1 MPEKDRERIG
11 AIKYSCLSTWGPKK
25 EFMELLD
32 EYKAYFSN
40 ETNNLKN
47 LTVKAYEERKLD
59 LVYPLLQEQ
68 EGFEQ
73 SPFLLPVQV
82 GRTVLNVQNYIN
94 DTKTMYEMFNRN
106 FDHIHQL
113 CDSDQMFE
121 NRFNPAGKFD
131 AEMLRK
137 IDQKE
142 IGRIPADMNRD

>member
-59 LVYPLLQEQ
+59 LVYPLL
-68 EGFEQ
+68 
-73 SPFLLPVQV
+73 
-82 GRTVLNVQNYIN
+82 
-94 DTKTMYEMFNRN
+94 
-106 FDHIHQL
+106 
-113 CDSDQMFE
+113 
-121 NRFNPAGKFD
+121 
-131 AEMLRK
+131 
-137 IDQKE
+137 
-142 IGRIPADMNRD
+142 